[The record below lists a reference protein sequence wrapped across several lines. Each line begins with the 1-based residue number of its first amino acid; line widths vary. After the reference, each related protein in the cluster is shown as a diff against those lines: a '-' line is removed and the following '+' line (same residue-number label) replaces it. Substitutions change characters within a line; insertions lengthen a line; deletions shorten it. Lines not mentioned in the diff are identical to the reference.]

1 MAKKRLILTRRRKT
15 EVIDEDVA
23 TSENPQVE
31 SDDISDN
38 KENDIPIENTLNPSE
53 IKVVNPQEILPV
65 LEIKVVNPQEILP
78 VLEIKVVK
86 PQEILP
92 VLEIKVVKPPEILPV
107 LEIKDIVNIPNSI
120 LNSADEPHTDQV
132 STLCKFN
139 KVAEPLDISLNSVEI
154 LPDPVSDFN
163 DSIRK
168 LMLDRNDVY
177 KPYVEETV
185 PETTQDE
192 TGILPNQKI
201 QDRNDKVK
209 NSSRTMVPTSRRTN
223 PVSNNRTL

>member
-15 EVIDEDVA
+15 EVIDEDIA
-23 TSENPQVE
+23 TSENPQAE
-31 SDDISDN
+31 SDDITDSR
-38 KENDIPIENTLNPSE
+38 EIEIDIPIENTITKPESIENTITNPE

-65 LEIKVVNPQEILP
+65 LEIQG
-78 VLEIKVVK
+78 
-86 PQEILP
+86 
-92 VLEIKVVKPPEILPV
+92 
-107 LEIKDIVNIPNSI
+107 IVDIPNSI
-120 LNSADEPHTDQV
+120 LNSSDEPVTDQI

-139 KVAEPLDISLNSVEI
+139 KVVEPLDISLNSVEV

-177 KPYVEETV
+177 KPYIEETM

-209 NSSRTMVPTSRRTN
+209 NSSRTMVPTSRRKN

>member
-15 EVIDEDVA
+15 EVIDEDIA
-23 TSENPQVE
+23 TSENPQAE
-31 SDDISDN
+31 SDAITDSREI
-38 KENDIPIENTLNPSE
+38 EIDIPIENTITKPESIENTITNPE

-65 LEIKVVNPQEILP
+65 LEIQG
-78 VLEIKVVK
+78 
-86 PQEILP
+86 
-92 VLEIKVVKPPEILPV
+92 
-107 LEIKDIVNIPNSI
+107 IVDIPNSI
-120 LNSADEPHTDQV
+120 LNSSDEPVTDQI

-139 KVAEPLDISLNSVEI
+139 KVVEPLDISLNSVEV

-177 KPYVEETV
+177 KPYIEETM

-209 NSSRTMVPTSRRTN
+209 NSSRTMVPTSRRKN

>member
-1 MAKKRLILTRRRKT
+1 
-15 EVIDEDVA
+15 
-23 TSENPQVE
+23 
-31 SDDISDN
+31 
-38 KENDIPIENTLNPSE
+38 
-53 IKVVNPQEILPV
+53 
-65 LEIKVVNPQEILP
+65 
-78 VLEIKVVK
+78 
-86 PQEILP
+86 
-92 VLEIKVVKPPEILPV
+92 
-107 LEIKDIVNIPNSI
+107 
-120 LNSADEPHTDQV
+120 LNSSDEPVTDQI

-139 KVAEPLDISLNSVEI
+139 KVVEPLDISLNSVEV

-177 KPYVEETV
+177 KPYIEETM

-209 NSSRTMVPTSRRTN
+209 NSSRTMVPTSRRKN

>member
-15 EVIDEDVA
+15 EVIDEDIA
-23 TSENPQVE
+23 TSENPQAE
-31 SDDISDN
+31 SDAITDSREI
-38 KENDIPIENTLNPSE
+38 EIPIENTITNSE
-53 IKVVNPQEILPV
+53 SIENTITIPESIENTITNSESKVVNPQEILPV
-65 LEIKVVNPQEILP
+65 LEIQ
-78 VLEIKVVK
+78 
-86 PQEILP
+86 
-92 VLEIKVVKPPEILPV
+92 
-107 LEIKDIVNIPNSI
+107 DIVDIPNSI
-120 LNSADEPHTDQV
+120 LNSADEPVTDQI

-139 KVAEPLDISLNSVEI
+139 KVVEPLDISLNSVEV

-177 KPYVEETV
+177 KPYIEETM

-209 NSSRTMVPTSRRTN
+209 NSSRTMVPTSRRKN